1 MQHKVI
7 LSLLVGC
14 LASVVDP
21 VLAEPAN
28 EADQAFASGR
38 ALLLKADFAGAFEA
52 FKTAAKADSENL
64 EYAQQYAML
73 RQVIRMRSDLATE
86 RDAKRWLKMVGALRT
101 FYYDNSLYSEA
112 LPLDRECHRRHH
124 STESAVLLAETQLAL
139 GMHSQAV
146 EMLRA
151 VPKKQASPRTRVL
164 HGLALAHMEDTKQAK
179 KIAKVPWLLKDD
191 LGPRYFYDLARLR
204 ALTGN
209 AKKAFKALTRSF
221 ELTPPSQL
229 EGFKTQVR
237 QCEVFSSLQSS
248 AGFAKALT
256 TNSKVKESDCSKG
269 AGCGKCPKRAKCG
282 TKGAENGKKGP

>member
-1 MQHKVI
+1 MQHRVI

-21 VLAEPAN
+21 VLAEPAS

-38 ALLLKADFAGAFEA
+38 ALLLKADFAGALKE
-52 FKTAAKADSENL
+52 FKAAAKAGSENQ

-73 RQVIRMRSDLATE
+73 RQVTRMRSNLATE
-86 RDAKRWLKMVGALRT
+86 QDAERWLKMVGALRT

-112 LPLDRECHRRHH
+112 LPLDRDRHRKHR

-164 HGLALAHMEDTKQAK
+164 HGLALAHMGDTKQAK
-179 KIAKVPWLLKDD
+179 KIAKVPWLLKDG

-204 ALTGN
+204 ALTDD

-237 QCEVFSSLQSS
+237 ECKDFRAIQRSS
-248 AGFAKALT
+248 GFAKALT
-256 TNSKVKESDCSKG
+256 TSSKVKESDCSKG

-282 TKGAENGKKGP
+282 TEGAENDNKGQ